1 MALREPVQ
9 VVINIGAGAVD
20 KEEIVNRLVERYLPI
35 GSRWKV
41 SVARNGPELLKL
53 ARCAVRNDY
62 QTIVAG
68 GGDGTVSAVAGVLAG
83 TRKTLGVLP
92 LGTLNHFAKDLQLP
106 LDLDGA
112 METIM
117 AGRTVQVDVGEVN
130 GRTFINNSS
139 LGLYPRIVKERE
151 KQQQLGWGKW
161 PAFVWAAITV
171 LRRYPLLN
179 VRLSL
184 DGKQL
189 ARRTPFVF
197 IGNNEYEMEGF
208 NIGRRACLD
217 KGELSLYITHRTG
230 RLGLLRLAVRALLG
244 GLRNE
249 RDFTALRTREIWIET
264 RHRRLH
270 VAFDGETTI
279 MVPPLHYRVR
289 PGALRVIVP
298 APVNERAQ

>member
-9 VVINIGAGAVD
+9 VVINIDAGAVD

-53 ARCAVRNDY
+53 ARRAVKDDY

-68 GGDGTVSAVAGVLAG
+68 GGDGTVSTVAGVLAG
-83 TRKTLGVLP
+83 TTKTLGVLP

-117 AGRTVQVDVGEVN
+117 AGRTVQVDIGEVN

-197 IGNNEYEMEGF
+197 TGNNEYEMEGF

-264 RHRRLH
+264 RHRRLQ

-298 APVNERAQ
+298 AHVNEKAQ

>member
-1 MALREPVQ
+1 MALKEPVQ
-9 VVINIGAGAVD
+9 VVINAGAGAVD
-20 KEEIVNRLVERYLPI
+20 KEEIVNRLVERYLPK

-41 SVARNGPELLKL
+41 SVARNGPELLEL
-53 ARCAVRNDY
+53 ARRAVKDDY

-68 GGDGTVSAVAGVLAG
+68 GGDGTVSTVAGVLAG

-117 AGRTVQVDVGEVN
+117 AGHTVQVDVGDVN
-130 GRTFINNSS
+130 GQKFINNSS
-139 LGLYPRIVKERE
+139 LGLYPRIVKQRE
-151 KQQQLGWGKW
+151 KQQRLGWGKW
-161 PAFVWAAITV
+161 PAFVWAAISV
-171 LRRYPLLN
+171 LRRYPLLD

-208 NIGRRACLD
+208 NIGRRTCLD
-217 KGELSLYITHRTG
+217 KGELSLYITHSTG
-230 RLGLLRLAVRALLG
+230 RMGLLRLALRALLG

-249 RDFTALRTREIWIET
+249 KDFMMLCTREIWIKT
-264 RHRRLH
+264 RHRRAH
-270 VAFDGETTI
+270 VAFDGETRI
-279 MVPPLHYRVR
+279 MEPPLHYQVR
-289 PGALRVIVP
+289 PGALRVL
-298 APVNERAQ
+298 APDRVNKKAQ

>member
-53 ARCAVRNDY
+53 ARRAVKDDY

-298 APVNERAQ
+298 APVNEKAQ

>member
-298 APVNERAQ
+298 APVNEKAQ

>member
-1 MALREPVQ
+1 MALKEPVQ
-9 VVINIGAGAVD
+9 VVINAGAGAVD
-20 KEEIVNRLVERYLPI
+20 KEEIVNRLVERYLPK

-41 SVARNGPELLKL
+41 SVARNGPELLEL
-53 ARCAVRNDY
+53 ARRAVKDDY

-68 GGDGTVSAVAGVLAG
+68 GGDGTVSTVAGVLAG
-83 TRKTLGVLP
+83 TGKTLGVLP

-117 AGRTVQVDVGEVN
+117 AGHTVQVDVGDVN
-130 GRTFINNSS
+130 GQTFINNSS

-151 KQQQLGWGKW
+151 KQQRLGWGKW
-161 PAFVWAAITV
+161 PAFVWAAISV
-171 LRRYPLLN
+171 LRRYPLLD
-179 VRLSL
+179 VRLSV

-197 IGNNEYEMEGF
+197 TGNNEYEMEGF
-208 NIGRRACLD
+208 NIGRRTCLD
-217 KGELSLYITHRTG
+217 QGELSLYITQRTG
-230 RLGLLRLAVRALLG
+230 RLGLLRLALRALLG

-249 RDFTALRTREIWIET
+249 RDFTALLTREVWIET
-264 RHRRLH
+264 RHRRVH

-279 MVPPLHYRVR
+279 MEPPLHYQVR
-289 PGALRVIVP
+289 PGVLRVL
-298 APVNERAQ
+298 APDRVNEKVQ

>member
-1 MALREPVQ
+1 MALKEPVQ
-9 VVINIGAGAVD
+9 VVVNIGAGAVE

-41 SVARNGPELLKL
+41 SVARNGPELLEL
-53 ARCAVRNDY
+53 ARRAVRDDY

-68 GGDGTVSAVAGVLAG
+68 GGDGTVSTVAGVLAG

-230 RLGLLRLAVRALLG
+230 RLGLLRLALRALLG

-249 RDFTALRTREIWIET
+249 RDFTALRTKEVWIET
-264 RHRRLH
+264 RHRRLR

-279 MVPPLHYRVR
+279 MKPPLHYRVL
-289 PGALRVIVP
+289 PGALRVI
-298 APVNERAQ
+298 APPRG

>member
-53 ARCAVRNDY
+53 ARRAVRNDY

-298 APVNERAQ
+298 APVNEKAQ

>member
-9 VVINIGAGAVD
+9 VVISIGAGAVD

-53 ARCAVRNDY
+53 ARRAVKNDY

-106 LDLDGA
+106 LDIDGA

-117 AGRTVQVDVGEVN
+117 AGRTVQVDVVEVN

-264 RHRRLH
+264 HHRRLH

-298 APVNERAQ
+298 APVNEKAQ